1 MDSHKTNSPSLW
13 KKIVGKLGLSVPV
26 VLMMAKGAIAP
37 TIGIAIYQNPK
48 VAEHFS
54 TIGYLIPIMSVLT
67 VPIMPR
73 ARYLQNLLVTS
84 VLVCIAAAIS
94 LLAMWA
100 SVRLRADTTHK
111 TKPNGNGPVPGAKVS
126 RYNPAASINMAF
138 WLFAVVWL
146 INTFRAFRPQYFLPS
161 IVFSIFIN
169 VTATYGT
176 QFATMRSA
184 ESLVERL
191 LQTFFSGFGISA
203 AVSLL
208 ILPFTS
214 RTLISMVIHGEI
226 QTFKAVLQAHGQ
238 YMVSLPGRNWYGSQ
252 SSSNDTNIHT
262 NNKSD
267 PLTRLTPWPEADAL
281 KGAITSLTELQMKA
295 QAELR
300 YAKREVAWGK
310 LSPKDF
316 STIVKLLKNI
326 VHPVMG
332 MDSLTQVTD
341 RIERSGGWGS
351 VRAANLSGH
360 HTEDQLKALEEKEK
374 EQWQWIFELLHFRV
388 QKLKDA
394 MLEGLQHFLY
404 TLEFEKR
411 PKSTAKADIEA
422 SGSSSTASSPGEKGF
437 ASRLEMM
444 ISEYMSQREGPLKEW
459 CTSKGMD
466 PSSHGRDVKPPE
478 YPLHER
484 HQSQLYLILDLEY
497 SYLMVAKAILDLVKF
512 SDSKVT
518 DGTMSKKRFV
528 SPGRKQ
534 LWKWLKDIFARED
547 SNLDYQAY
555 SKRSG
560 TVIVYLN
567 DALQVEKDAEH
578 LPPVTAYEKVTDK
591 IRLLPRFFG
600 SSESAFGL
608 RVAMGTMAIAIACYF
623 RNSQEFFI
631 EQRLIWGSIMVAI
644 SMTQTAGSGIYGQF
658 VRFAGTAIAMV
669 VSYIVWYIVDEHTAG
684 VIVFLGIAIF
694 LYHWTL
700 IKNPEDPV
708 VPMIGM
714 VTVILIV
721 GYELQVLQIGITLS
735 VSNGQVFHP
744 LYELAPYRL
753 AAVAGGVA
761 VACFFTYFPSVVTAR
776 TQLRR
781 DLGSSIYILG
791 NYYSAVHQT
800 IELRIRDAE
809 GDVRIKTNPVRA
821 LAKARNRLFIK
832 ELILLQGMKQHT
844 EFTQWEPTFGGKFP
858 SKTYDRLR
866 YHTKN
871 IMHFI
876 TMISYVTE
884 SFSDINLEAGSE
896 ASSTS
901 WLKDFKELVAS
912 MQLSSQ
918 NVTTLLSIIS
928 GAIAG
933 EKPLPPYLKAPDLVH
948 LTTLLKKMNG
958 DILSVRHV
966 CEPGYAAFAV
976 MQVATTMLWDDL
988 EGLLQETKKLVGE
1001 VAFVGMDDVD
1011 MNGENMSAGVK
1022 LD

>member
-1 MDSHKTNSPSLW
+1 MDSQKASDPLRW
-13 KKIVGKLGLSVPV
+13 KKVVARLGITVPI

-54 TIGYLIPIMSVLT
+54 TIGYLIPIMSILT

-84 VLVCIAAAIS
+84 VLICIAAAVS

-111 TKPNGNGPVPGAKVS
+111 TNPNGNGPVPGAKVS
-126 RYNPAASINMAF
+126 IYNPAASINMAF
-138 WLFAVVWL
+138 WLFAIVWL

-169 VTATYGT
+169 VAATYGT
-176 QFATMRSA
+176 QFATMESA
-184 ESLVERL
+184 ESLEVSRL
-191 LQTFFSGFGISA
+191 LQTFFAGFGISA
-203 AVSLL
+203 AVNLF

-214 RTLISMVIHGEI
+214 RALLSMVIHGEI
-226 QTFKAVLQAHGQ
+226 QTFKAVLQSHSQ
-238 YMVSLPGRNWYGSQ
+238 YMASLPGRDWYGRH
-252 SSSNDTNIHT
+252 SSNADSQKDSEH
-262 NNKSD
+262 D
-267 PLTRLTPWPEADAL
+267 PLARAIPWPEADAL
-281 KGAITSLTELQMKA
+281 KIVITSLADLQMKA
-295 QAELR
+295 HAELR
-300 YAKREVAWGK
+300 YAKREVAWAK
-310 LSPKDF
+310 LGSKDF
-316 STIVKLLKNI
+316 STIIKLLKNI
-326 VHPVMG
+326 LYPVLG

-341 RIERSGGWGS
+341 RIEKRGGWS
-351 VRAANLSGH
+351 AVQAPTLSENY
-360 HTEDQLKALEEKEK
+360 TEEQLLALEQKEK
-374 EQWQWIFELLHFRV
+374 EQWQWIFDLLHTRV
-388 QKLKDA
+388 RNLKET
-394 MLEGLQHFLY
+394 MMEGLQHFLY

-411 PKSTAKADIEA
+411 PKPKAQADPEA
-422 SGSSSTASSPGEKGF
+422 SGSDSTSSSPGDNGF
-437 ASRLEMM
+437 ASRLEMT
-444 ISEYMSQREGPLKEW
+444 INQYMAEREGPLKEW
-459 CTSKGMD
+459 CSSKGMD
-466 PSSHGRDVKPPE
+466 SISHG
-478 YPLHER
+478 
-484 HQSQLYLILDLEY
+484 SEY
-497 SYLMVAKAILDLVKF
+497 SFLMVAKAILELVKF

-518 DGTMSKKRFV
+518 TGTMSRKRLV
-528 SPGRKQ
+528 YPSRRQ
-534 LWKWLKDIFARED
+534 LWKWAKDIFARED

-560 TVIVYLN
+560 TVTVYLN

-578 LPPVTAYEKVTDK
+578 LPPVTAYERATDK
-591 IRLLPRFFG
+591 IRLIPRFFG
-600 SSESAFGL
+600 SPESAFGL
-608 RVAMGTMAIAIACYF
+608 RVAMGTMAIAVACYF
-623 RNSQEFFI
+623 RDSQEFFI

-684 VIVFLGIAIF
+684 VIVFLGIAMF
-694 LYHWTL
+694 LYHFTL

-721 GYELQVLQIGITLS
+721 GYELQVSQIGVPLS

-753 AAVAGGVA
+753 AAVAGGVS

-800 IELRIRDAE
+800 IALRIRDAE
-809 GDVRIKTNPVRA
+809 GDIRIKTNPVRA
-821 LAKARNRLFIK
+821 LAKARTRLFIK

-844 EFTQWEPTFGGKFP
+844 EFTRWEPTFGGKFP
-858 SKTYDRLR
+858 SDTYDRLR
-866 YHTKN
+866 HHTKN

-884 SFSDINLEAGSE
+884 SFSDVTSKADLGD
-896 ASSTS
+896 SSAS
-901 WLKDFKELVAS
+901 WLKDFKELVTS
-912 MQLSSQ
+912 LQLSSQ
-918 NVTTLLSIIS
+918 NVTTLLSIVS
-928 GAIAG
+928 GAISS
-933 EKPLPPYLKAPDLVH
+933 EKPLPPYLQAPELVH
-948 LTTLLKKMNG
+948 LTALLKKMNG
-958 DILSVRHV
+958 DILSIRYV

-988 EGLLQETKKLVGE
+988 EGLLRETRKLVGE
-1001 VAFVGMDDVD
+1001 VAFVGMEDVD
-1011 MNGENMSAGVK
+1011 INGVNRGVK
-1022 LD
+1022 RD

>member
-1 MDSHKTNSPSLW
+1 MK
-13 KKIVGKLGLSVPV
+13 
-26 VLMMAKGAIAP
+26 
-37 TIGIAIYQNPK
+37 
-48 VAEHFS
+48 
-54 TIGYLIPIMSVLT
+54 
-67 VPIMPR
+67 
-73 ARYLQNLLVTS
+73 
-84 VLVCIAAAIS
+84 
-94 LLAMWA
+94 
-100 SVRLRADTTHK
+100 
-111 TKPNGNGPVPGAKVS
+111 
-126 RYNPAASINMAF
+126 
-138 WLFAVVWL
+138 
-146 INTFRAFRPQYFLPS
+146 
-161 IVFSIFIN
+161 
-169 VTATYGT
+169 
-176 QFATMRSA
+176 SA
-184 ESLVERL
+184 ESLGSADAVFEVERL

-316 STIVKLLKNI
+316 SAIVKLLKNI

-374 EQWQWIFELLHFRV
+374 EQWQWIFELLQFRV

-411 PKSTAKADIEA
+411 PKPTAKADIEA
-422 SGSSSTASSPGEKGF
+422 SGSNSTASSPGEKGF

-721 GYELQVLQIGITLS
+721 GYELQVLQIGIPLS

-1001 VAFVGMDDVD
+1001 VAFVGMDDVG